1 MKYYIATL
9 APEIS
14 ISYSV
19 IIWLI
24 NSTRQVKILNLG
36 KGDIFGHCLRTGGP
50 IYAMAAAVTG
60 GISGTRYIYIY
71 TWRPKQGCPRR
82 SIWPAEWENCEN
94 LVKSKTN
101 QLIPRI
107 RRKRKKR
114 RCFVVFGKRKEL
126 HFIIM
131 IKIILILFTF
141 LIIIVT
147 IVIIIGK
154 TWIPVFTVLN
164 FNGLNFDP
172 LRRKGFANFCEAG
185 RTSLID
191 QSWFC
196 VVRYP
201 VNLYRFPPSWIC
213 WDFNPRDLSFFVCLQ
228 TSDWDETNLKE
239 TVNEI
244 KHSQSCKA
252 SSSFASKHKIC

>member
-1 MKYYIATL
+1 MPWRRRWLVVYQAPAISTYIHGDLKIAGMSKAEHLTCGVGQL
-9 APEIS
+9 WKS
-14 ISYSV
+14 GKKQNKSTDSQ
-19 IIWLI
+19 
-24 NSTRQVKILNLG
+24 NSTKAQKKEMLCSV
-36 KGDIFGHCLRTGGP
+36 
-50 IYAMAAAVTG
+50 
-60 GISGTRYIYIY
+60 
-71 TWRPKQGCPRR
+71 WQ
-82 SIWPAEWENCEN
+82 
-94 LVKSKTN
+94 
-101 QLIPRI
+101 
-107 RRKRKKR
+107 KKR
-114 RCFVVFGKRKEL
+114 IA
-126 HFIIM
+126 FIIM

-141 LIIIVT
+141 LIIIV
-147 IVIIIGK
+147 IIIIIIGK

-185 RTSLID
+185 RTSLIH

-196 VVRYP
+196 VVRSP

-213 WDFNPRDLSFFVCLQ
+213 RDFNPRDLSFFVCFQ